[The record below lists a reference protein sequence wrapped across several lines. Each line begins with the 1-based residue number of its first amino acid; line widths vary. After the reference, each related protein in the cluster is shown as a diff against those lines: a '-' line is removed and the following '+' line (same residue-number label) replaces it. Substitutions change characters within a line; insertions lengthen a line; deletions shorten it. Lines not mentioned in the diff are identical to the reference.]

1 MMVVETLSKND
12 IIDGIRYKYCYRLLK
27 SNLEMNTEEDAIQ
40 VSCYGI
46 EVERQDI
53 VNNNV
58 INIER
63 DSIAKISTYRHKVHT
78 LLKLLYD
85 NSVSPI
91 HLIEVAGDYV
101 DEYASD
107 FNESLVN
114 TSMC

>member
-27 SNLEMNTEEDAIQ
+27 SNFEMKLDEGGVKGT
-40 VSCYGI
+40 CYGI

-53 VNNNV
+53 LNNNV

-63 DSIAKISTYRHKVHT
+63 DSIPKISTYRHKVHT
-78 LLKLLYD
+78 LLKLLND

-91 HLIEVAGDYV
+91 HLVEVIGDYV
-101 DEYASD
+101 DEYAAD